1 MLPTCCKFAA
11 LQRAAAGHPNIV
23 QLHEVFVT
31 QHHVALVLEYANGGD
46 LSQYIEHCMI
56 TEVRGAALPL
66 KCLPG
71 PWEMLY
77 ECKSGSRY
85 LVSSP

>member
-1 MLPTCCKFAA
+1 MCYTCC
-11 LQRAAAGHPNIV
+11 LQRAAAGHPNII

-56 TEVRGAALPL
+56 TEVRTAAPLPL
-66 KCLPG
+66 ELACTAT
-71 PWEMLY
+71 
-77 ECKSGSRY
+77 
-85 LVSSP
+85 VI

>member
-1 MLPTCCKFAA
+1 MLRTGCF
-11 LQRAAAGHPNIV
+11 QRAAAGHPNII

-56 TEVRGAALPL
+56 TEVHANDCP
-66 KCLPG
+66 
-71 PWEMLY
+71 
-77 ECKSGSRY
+77 
-85 LVSSP
+85 